1 MKKFVVAAGFLTSL
15 VLASNTYAD
24 AFSAVDYL
32 KGSYDISSDCG
43 LLKLAKCEESKI
55 EAFLGGDYGGVKQIQ
70 TEDGAGWLS
79 NPNNANIVSFD
90 LSAFGFQSPIAYFAI
105 KIGGGNS
112 DAGFDLFVFKN
123 NPDTKYAVVN
133 LGLLSKDSGRT
144 YTADSISHIATV
156 PEPASLLLMGV
167 GVLTATAMRRRRQ
180 GQVISRA

>member
-1 MKKFVVAAGFLTSL
+1 M
-15 VLASNTYAD
+15 
-24 AFSAVDYL
+24 
-32 KGSYDISSDCG
+32 
-43 LLKLAKCEESKI
+43 KLAKCERNQDRGISRRRLWWG
-55 EAFLGGDYGGVKQIQ
+55 AKQIQ

-112 DAGFDLFVFKN
+112 DTGFDLFVFKN
-123 NPDTKYAVVN
+123 NPCYTRDTVVN

-156 PEPASLLLMGV
+156 PELVSLLLMGV
-167 GVLTATAMRRRRQ
+167 GVLTATGNAAKAA
-180 GQVISRA
+180 GTGN